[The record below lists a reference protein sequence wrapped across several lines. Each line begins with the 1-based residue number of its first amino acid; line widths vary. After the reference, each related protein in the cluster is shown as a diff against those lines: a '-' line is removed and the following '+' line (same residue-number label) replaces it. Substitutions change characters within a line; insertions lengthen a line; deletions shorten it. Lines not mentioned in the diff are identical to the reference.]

1 MEIKASAGEL
11 AYLMEEINRL
21 SPVNIEGLLE
31 ITGEECEENTE
42 SENDSK
48 GVKMMCQT
56 EIEIVMKNGGQV
68 VWKKDDWDD
77 YIYDGKFFRIQKNN
91 FCVGFYNL
99 DEIISII
106 VR

>member
-1 MEIKASAGEL
+1 M
-11 AYLMEEINRL
+11 YR
-21 SPVNIEGLLE
+21 
-31 ITGEECEENTE
+31 
-42 SENDSK
+42 
-48 GVKMMCQT
+48 T

-77 YIYDGKFFRIQKNN
+77 YIYDGKFFIIQKNN